1 MSFSQDLREKLYEKH
16 LLKHPFY
23 RAWEAGELNRD
34 ILKYYAAQY
43 GGRGGHVNVF
53 PLGVG
58 AVYAQC
64 KPENIKARKLLM
76 ENLIEEEGF
85 AGEGHQ
91 DHPELWMQF
100 AEGMGASREEIEN
113 AELSPT
119 SRKLSDTFMNYCRSS
134 YAEGLA
140 ALYAYEYQNS
150 EICETKARGLVEHYG
165 VAPEDARTLAFFTV
179 HQGADI
185 EHTEACEQL
194 LDDLPPDEQEK
205 AMRAAQDHA
214 QALWDFLT
222 AVQTRYNIRA
232 NAN

>member
-1 MSFSQDLREKLYEKH
+1 MSFSQELRQKLAKTH

-23 RAWEAGELNRD
+23 RAWEAGELDRN
-34 ILKYYAAQY
+34 ILKYYAEQY
-43 GGRGGHVNVF
+43 GGRGGHVNIF

-58 AVYAQC
+58 AVYSQC
-64 KPENIKARKLLM
+64 NPGNIKARKLLM
-76 ENLIEEEGF
+76 ENLVEEEGF

-100 AEGMGASREEIEN
+100 AEGMGATREEVEN
-113 AELSPT
+113 AELSPA
-119 SRKLSDTFMNYCRSS
+119 SKKLADTFMSYCRAS

-150 EICETKARGLVEHYG
+150 EICQTKARGLVEHYG
-165 VAPEDARTLAFFTV
+165 VNKDDSRTLAFFTV

-194 LDDLPPDEQEK
+194 LDELAPEEQEK

-222 AVQTRYNIRA
+222 SVQEKFDIRPA
-232 NAN
+232 AH